1 MNILDV
7 DKPFLTA
14 TTGSLCSLTSPQ
26 IPIWIDQ
33 SLYPRKPIYHIGQ
46 TLILRTT
53 IDVERFTAALERIVA
68 ENDAFRDRVIER
80 HVPSGVKEGQ
90 TPKRTKRRATGV

>member
-1 MNILDV
+1 VLQLAANSEV
-7 DKPFLTA
+7 R
-14 TTGSLCSLTSPQ
+14 SP
-26 IPIWIDQ
+26 DQ
-33 SLYPRKPIYHIGQ
+33 SLYPQKPIYNVGQ

-90 TPKRTKRRATGV
+90 SPKRTKRPATGA